1 MANKSQAVDQKTKA
15 MRLRELH
22 HGPDILVLP
31 NAWDV
36 ASARVVE
43 QTGFPAIAT
52 TSSGVAAA
60 LGYPDGQHIKRD
72 EMIDA
77 VQRIAEAVS
86 CPVTADM
93 ESGFGDNID
102 EVLQT
107 MRAVIEAGAVG
118 INFEDST
125 KKGKRKLLDIDVQ
138 VTLIKEI
145 RALGDSLDVPLVIN
159 ARTDVYLLPGGDA
172 ESRVEQAVQRANA
185 YFGAGA
191 DCFFP
196 IGASDANTIAALTRA
211 INGPIN
217 VLAGPKTPSIA
228 ELARLGVA
236 RVSFGSGPMRAA
248 LGYLRA
254 VAQEL
259 RDEGTYTRM
268 LQGAISG
275 NELRQLVE
283 RA

>member
-1 MANKSQAVDQKTKA
+1 MVSKSQPIDQKTKA
-15 MRLRELH
+15 LRLRELH
-22 HGPDILVLP
+22 HGPAMLVLP

-36 ASARVVE
+36 VSACMFE
-43 QTGFPAIAT
+43 QAGFPAVAT

-72 EMIDA
+72 EMIDVVRRVA
-77 VQRIAEAVS
+77 GAVS

-93 ESGFGDNID
+93 ESGFGDGIS

-118 INFEDST
+118 VNIEDST
-125 KKGKRKLLDIDVQ
+125 KKGRRKLVDIDQQ
-138 VTLIKEI
+138 VTLLKEI
-145 RALGDSLDVPLVIN
+145 RQLGDALDVPLVIN
-159 ARTDVYLLPGGDA
+159 ARTDVYLLPGGSA
-172 ESRVEQAVQRANA
+172 ESKVEQAVQRANA
-185 YFGAGA
+185 YLAAGA

-196 IGASDANTIAALTRA
+196 IGASDAQTIAALTRA
-211 INGPIN
+211 INGPVN
-217 VLAGPKTPSIA
+217 VLAGPKTPPIA

-259 RDEGTYTRM
+259 HDEGTYTRL

-283 RA
+283 

>member
-1 MANKSQAVDQKTKA
+1 MTTDSQHSDQQIKAN
-15 MRLRELH
+15 RFRELH

-36 ASARVVE
+36 ASARVFE
-43 QTGFPAIAT
+43 QAGFPAVAT

-60 LGYPDGQHIKRD
+60 LGYPDGQRISRE
-72 EMIDA
+72 EMIDV
-77 VQRIAEAVS
+77 VQRIAAAVA

-93 ESGFGDNID
+93 ESGFGWTID

-107 MRAVIEAGAVG
+107 IRAVIEAGAVG
-118 INFEDST
+118 INIEDST
-125 KKGKRKLLDIDVQ
+125 KKGRRKLLDTGKQIE
-138 VTLIKEI
+138 LITAI
-145 RALGDSLDVPLVIN
+145 RQLAASMDMPLVIN
-159 ARTDVYLLPGGDA
+159 ARTDVYLLRGDDA
-172 ESRVEQAVQRANA
+172 GAQIEQAVQRGNA
-185 YFGAGA
+185 YLAAGA

-196 IGASDANTIAALTRA
+196 IGASDAKTIASLAQK
-211 INGPIN
+211 ISGPIN
-217 VLAGPKTPSIA
+217 ILAGPKSPSIA
-228 ELARLGVA
+228 ELARFGVA

-259 RDEGTYTRM
+259 RDQGTYTKL

-283 RA
+283 

>member
-1 MANKSQAVDQKTKA
+1 MASKSQPVDQKTKA

-22 HGPDILVLP
+22 HGPAILVLP

-36 ASARVVE
+36 ASARIFE
-43 QTGFPAIAT
+43 QAGFPAIAT

-72 EMIDA
+72 EMIEA
-77 VQRIAEAVS
+77 VRRIAAAIS

-93 ESGFGDNID
+93 ESGFGDGSEDVI
-102 EVLQT
+102 QT

-118 INFEDST
+118 VNIEDST
-125 KKGKRKLLDIDVQ
+125 KKGKRKLLDVDYQ
-138 VTLIKEI
+138 VALLKEV
-145 RALGDSLDVPLVIN
+145 RQLGDALDVPLVIN
-159 ARTDVYLLPGGDA
+159 ARTDVYLLPGGNA
-172 ESRVEQAVQRANA
+172 ESKVEQVVQRATA
-185 YFGAGA
+185 YLASGA

-196 IGASDANTIAALTRA
+196 IGASDAQTIAALTRA
-211 INGPIN
+211 ISGPVN
-217 VLAGPKTPSIA
+217 VLAGSKTPSIA

-259 RDEGTYTRM
+259 HDEGTYTRL

-283 RA
+283 

>member
-1 MANKSQAVDQKTKA
+1 MTSKSQPVDQKTKA
-15 MRLRELH
+15 MQFRELH
-22 HGPDILVLP
+22 HGPTMLVLP

-36 ASARVVE
+36 ASARMFE

-60 LGYPDGQHIKRD
+60 LGYPDGQRIKRD
-72 EMIDA
+72 EMID
-77 VQRIAEAVS
+77 VVRRIAGAVS

-93 ESGFGDNID
+93 ESGFGNGID
-102 EVLQT
+102 GVLQT
-107 MRAVIEAGAVG
+107 MRAVIEVGAVG
-118 INFEDST
+118 VNIEDST
-125 KKGKRKLLDIDVQ
+125 KKGRRKLVDSDQQ
-138 VTLIKEI
+138 VALLKEI
-145 RALGDSLDVPLVIN
+145 RQLGDVLDVPLVIN
-159 ARTDVYLLPGGDA
+159 ARTDVYLLPGGSA
-172 ESRVEQAVQRANA
+172 ENKVEQAVQRANA
-185 YFGAGA
+185 YLAAGA

-196 IGASDANTIAALTRA
+196 IGASDAQTIAALTRA
-211 INGPIN
+211 INGPVNI
-217 VLAGPKTPSIA
+217 LAGPKTPSIA

-259 RDEGTYTRM
+259 HDEGTYTRL

-283 RA
+283 

>member
-1 MANKSQAVDQKTKA
+1 MASKSQPVDQKTKA

-22 HGPDILVLP
+22 HGPAILVLP

-36 ASARVVE
+36 ASARIFE
-43 QTGFPAIAT
+43 QAGFPAIAT

-72 EMIDA
+72 EMIEA
-77 VQRIAEAVS
+77 VRRIAGAVS

-93 ESGFGDNID
+93 AAGFGDGSED
-102 EVLQT
+102 GMQTLQ
-107 MRAVIEAGAVG
+107 AVIEAGAVG
-118 INFEDST
+118 VNIDDST
-125 KKGKRKLLDIDVQ
+125 KKGKRKLLDADYQ
-138 VTLIKEI
+138 VALLKEM
-145 RALGDSLDVPLVIN
+145 RQLGDALDVPLVIN
-159 ARTDVYLLPGGDA
+159 ARTDVYLLPGGNA
-172 ESRVEQAVQRANA
+172 ESKVEQAVQRANA
-185 YFGAGA
+185 YLAAGA

-196 IGASDANTIAALTRA
+196 IGASDAQTIAALTRA
-211 INGPIN
+211 ISGPVN
-217 VLAGPKTPSIA
+217 VLAGSKTPSIA

-259 RDEGTYTRM
+259 HDEGTYTRL

-283 RA
+283 

>member
-1 MANKSQAVDQKTKA
+1 MASKSQPVDQKTKA

-22 HGPDILVLP
+22 HGPAILVLP

-36 ASARVVE
+36 ASARIFE
-43 QTGFPAIAT
+43 QAGFLAIAT

-72 EMIDA
+72 EMIEA
-77 VQRIAEAVS
+77 VRRIAGAVS

-93 ESGFGDNID
+93 ESGFGDGSED
-102 EVLQT
+102 VMQT
-107 MRAVIEAGAVG
+107 MQAVIEAGAVG
-118 INFEDST
+118 VNIEDST
-125 KKGKRKLLDIDVQ
+125 KKGKRKLLDADYQ
-138 VTLIKEI
+138 VALLKEM
-145 RALGDSLDVPLVIN
+145 RQLGDALDVPLVIN
-159 ARTDVYLLPGGDA
+159 ARTDVYLLPGGNA
-172 ESRVEQAVQRANA
+172 ESKVEQAVQRANA
-185 YFGAGA
+185 YLAAGA

-196 IGASDANTIAALTRA
+196 IGASDAQTIAALTRA
-211 INGPIN
+211 ISGPVN
-217 VLAGPKTPSIA
+217 VLAGSKTPSIA

-259 RDEGTYTRM
+259 HDEGTYTRL

-283 RA
+283 

>member
-1 MANKSQAVDQKTKA
+1 MASKSQPVDQKTKA

-22 HGPDILVLP
+22 HGPAILVLP

-36 ASARVVE
+36 ASARIFE
-43 QTGFPAIAT
+43 QAGFPAIAT

-72 EMIDA
+72 EMIEA
-77 VQRIAEAVS
+77 VRRIAGAVS

-93 ESGFGDNID
+93 ESGFGDGSED
-102 EVLQT
+102 VMQT
-107 MRAVIEAGAVG
+107 MQAVIEAGAVG
-118 INFEDST
+118 VNIEDST
-125 KKGKRKLLDIDVQ
+125 KKGKRKLLDADYQ
-138 VTLIKEI
+138 VALLKEM
-145 RALGDSLDVPLVIN
+145 RQLGDALDVPLVIN
-159 ARTDVYLLPGGDA
+159 ARTDVYLLPGGNA
-172 ESRVEQAVQRANA
+172 ESKVEQAVQRANA
-185 YFGAGA
+185 YLAAGA

-196 IGASDANTIAALTRA
+196 IGASDAQTIAALTRA
-211 INGPIN
+211 ISGPVN
-217 VLAGPKTPSIA
+217 VLAGSKTPSIA

-259 RDEGTYTRM
+259 HDEGTYTRL

-283 RA
+283 

>member
-1 MANKSQAVDQKTKA
+1 
-15 MRLRELH
+15 
-22 HGPDILVLP
+22 
-31 NAWDV
+31 
-36 ASARVVE
+36 VVE
-43 QTGFPAIAT
+43 QAGFAAIAT

-77 VQRIAEAVS
+77 VRRIAAAVS

-93 ESGFGDNID
+93 ESGFGDDID

-118 INFEDST
+118 VNIEDST
-125 KKGKRKLLDIDVQ
+125 KKGKRKLVDVDQQ
-138 VTLIKEI
+138 VTLLKEI
-145 RALGDSLDVPLVIN
+145 RALGDALDVPLVIN

-172 ESRVEQAVQRANA
+172 DSKVEQAAQRANA
-185 YFGAGA
+185 YLGAGA

-196 IGASDANTIAALTRA
+196 IGASDAPTIAALTRA

-217 VLAGPKTPSIA
+217 VLAGSKTPSIA

-254 VAQEL
+254 VSQEL
-259 RDEGTYTRM
+259 HDEGTYTRL

-275 NELRQLVE
+275 NELRQLVDG
-283 RA
+283 A

>member
-1 MANKSQAVDQKTKA
+1 MTNKSQPIDQKTKA

-43 QTGFPAIAT
+43 QAGFPAIAT

-60 LGYPDGQHIKRD
+60 LGYPDGQRIKRD

-77 VQRIAEAVS
+77 VRRIAEAVS

-93 ESGFGDNID
+93 ESGFGDGID

-118 INFEDST
+118 VNFEDST
-125 KKGKRKLLDIDVQ
+125 KKGKRKLLDIDYQ
-138 VTLIKEI
+138 VTLLKEI
-145 RALGDSLDVPLVIN
+145 RALGDALDVPLVIN
-159 ARTDVYLLPGGDA
+159 ARTDVYLLPGGAA
-172 ESRVEQAVQRANA
+172 ESKVEQAAQRANA

-196 IGASDANTIAALTRA
+196 IGASDANTIAVLTRA
-211 INGPIN
+211 ISGPIN

-259 RDEGTYTRM
+259 HDEGTYTRL

>member
-1 MANKSQAVDQKTKA
+1 MASKSQPVDQKTKA

-22 HGPDILVLP
+22 HGPAILVLP

-36 ASARVVE
+36 ASARIFE
-43 QTGFPAIAT
+43 QAGFPAIAT

-72 EMIDA
+72 EMIEA
-77 VQRIAEAVS
+77 VRRIAAAVS

-93 ESGFGDNID
+93 ESGFGDGSED
-102 EVLQT
+102 VMQT
-107 MRAVIEAGAVG
+107 MQAVIEAGAVG
-118 INFEDST
+118 VNIEDST
-125 KKGKRKLLDIDVQ
+125 KKGKRKLLDVDYQ
-138 VTLIKEI
+138 VALLKEV
-145 RALGDSLDVPLVIN
+145 RQLGDALDVPLVIN
-159 ARTDVYLLPGGDA
+159 ARTDVYLLPGGNA
-172 ESRVEQAVQRANA
+172 ESKVEQAVQRANA
-185 YFGAGA
+185 YLASGA

-196 IGASDANTIAALTRA
+196 IGASDAQTIAALTRA
-211 INGPIN
+211 ISGPVN
-217 VLAGPKTPSIA
+217 VLAGSKTPSIS

-259 RDEGTYTRM
+259 HDEGTYTRL

-283 RA
+283 

>member
-1 MANKSQAVDQKTKA
+1 MASKSQPVDQKTKA

-22 HGPDILVLP
+22 HGPAILVLP

-36 ASARVVE
+36 ASARIFE
-43 QTGFPAIAT
+43 QAGFLAIAT

-72 EMIDA
+72 EMIEA
-77 VQRIAEAVS
+77 VRRIAGAVS

-93 ESGFGDNID
+93 ESGFGDGSED
-102 EVLQT
+102 VMQT
-107 MRAVIEAGAVG
+107 MQAVIEAGAVG
-118 INFEDST
+118 VNIEDST
-125 KKGKRKLLDIDVQ
+125 KKGKRKLLDADYQ
-138 VTLIKEI
+138 VALLKEM
-145 RALGDSLDVPLVIN
+145 RQLGDALDVPLVIN
-159 ARTDVYLLPGGDA
+159 ARTDVYLLPGGNA
-172 ESRVEQAVQRANA
+172 ESKVEQAVQRANA
-185 YFGAGA
+185 YLAAGA

-196 IGASDANTIAALTRA
+196 IGASDAQTIAALTRA
-211 INGPIN
+211 ISGPVNI
-217 VLAGPKTPSIA
+217 LAGSKTPSIA

-259 RDEGTYTRM
+259 HDEGTYTRL

-283 RA
+283 

>member
-1 MANKSQAVDQKTKA
+1 MASKSQPVDQKTKA

-22 HGPDILVLP
+22 HGPAILVLP

-36 ASARVVE
+36 ASARIFE
-43 QTGFPAIAT
+43 QAGFLAIAT

-72 EMIDA
+72 EMIEA
-77 VQRIAEAVS
+77 VRRIAGAVS

-93 ESGFGDNID
+93 ESGFGDGSED
-102 EVLQT
+102 VLQT
-107 MRAVIEAGAVG
+107 MQAVIEAGAVG
-118 INFEDST
+118 VNIEDST
-125 KKGKRKLLDIDVQ
+125 KKGKRKLLDADYQ
-138 VTLIKEI
+138 VALLKEM
-145 RALGDSLDVPLVIN
+145 RQLGDALDVPLVIN
-159 ARTDVYLLPGGDA
+159 ARTDVYLLPGGNA
-172 ESRVEQAVQRANA
+172 ESKVEQAVQRANA
-185 YFGAGA
+185 YLAAGA

-196 IGASDANTIAALTRA
+196 IGASDAQTIAALTRA
-211 INGPIN
+211 ISGPVN
-217 VLAGPKTPSIA
+217 VLAGSKTPSIA

-259 RDEGTYTRM
+259 HDEGTYTRL

-283 RA
+283 

>member
-1 MANKSQAVDQKTKA
+1 MQ
-15 MRLRELH
+15 LRELH

-43 QTGFPAIAT
+43 QAGFAAIAT
-52 TSSGVAAA
+52 TSSGVAAT
-60 LGYPDGQHIKRD
+60 LGYADGQRIKRD
-72 EMIDA
+72 EMID
-77 VQRIAEAVS
+77 VVRRIATAVS
-86 CPVTADM
+86 CPVTADI
-93 ESGFGDNID
+93 ESGFGDGID

-107 MRAVIEAGAVG
+107 IRAVIEAGAVG
-118 INFEDST
+118 VNIEDST
-125 KKGKRKLLDIDVQ
+125 KKGKRKLVDVDQQ
-138 VTLIKEI
+138 VTLLKEI
-145 RALGDSLDVPLVIN
+145 RALGDALDVPLVIN

-172 ESRVEQAVQRANA
+172 ESKVAQAAQRANA
-185 YFGAGA
+185 YFDAGA

-196 IGASDANTIAALTRA
+196 IGASDANTVAALTRA
-211 INGPIN
+211 INGSIN

-259 RDEGTYTRM
+259 HDEGTYTRL

-283 RA
+283 